1 MRHDATGPSRIS
13 ETLLVSAA
21 RLSANLAALALLG
34 CVLAY
39 WTWTWLAPRPEG
51 RVLAAAEAAR
61 VESAYALF
69 GGAQPAASAP
79 TGVALTLL
87 GVAAASGGRPGH
99 AVLRV
104 DGRRTVVVR
113 AGEEIAPG
121 MKLSEVHADH
131 VVLDHRGAR
140 ETLAWPVPGTKRQ

>member
-1 MRHDATGPSRIS
+1 MLLLPTAPARIG
-13 ETLLVSAA
+13 ETLVASLATI
-21 RLSANLAALALLG
+21 AALVLLA

-39 WTWTWLAPRPEG
+39 WTWTWLAPRAEV
-51 RVLAAAEAAR
+51 RMQAAAQAPR
-61 VESAYALF
+61 VESAYELF

-104 DGRRTVVVR
+104 DGRMTVVVR
-113 AGEEIAPG
+113 EGEEIAPG
-121 MKLSEVHADH
+121 MKLSEVHVDH
-131 VVLDHRGAR
+131 VVLDHRGVR